1 MNQQERIY
9 NKIQEETRFVSR
21 VQDGGRLWGKTYA
34 AAIQTGIQYALEN
47 QWIPVE
53 EGLPAPDIDKMSEW
67 CMVIFNSRQTLPIPG
82 RFNYIKNSWVD
93 KAGFNIYKVLYWMP
107 IPKLPVV
114 RGDDIYP
121 NIYNTE
127 P

>member
-1 MNQQERIY
+1 
-9 NKIQEETRFVSR
+9 
-21 VQDGGRLWGKTYA
+21 
-34 AAIQTGIQYALEN
+34 
-47 QWIPVE
+47 
-53 EGLPAPDIDKMSEW
+53 MSEW

-82 RFNYIKNSWVD
+82 RFNYIKKSWVD